1 MANTSEWVSV
11 PVTVTTVSGKPFVIR
26 MAIRDMG
33 IQNGTDRTVYVRW
46 YEANNDYPASGFK
59 YTVKW
64 TYNTGNGV
72 WFDGGSNQYDRTVT
86 NTTYNAPSNA
96 TAVNV
101 FVGIDRSTLSDN
113 IVNVNTYGA
122 SQTFYFSGYVAPT
135 AKAYMLNLDAN
146 AIDSGM
152 CATWEWN
159 KESQTD
165 HFEVQWQYDTGAGV
179 WFEGATNNEPANRR
193 YSLYTPP
200 NNAKK
205 VRYRARPVSKEFT
218 QTNGQSTRTTAYW
231 IGQWTSWIRYEY
243 DWAKTPAKPNTPS
256 VSVNNFVLTAEVDC
270 YDTATKYIEFEVV
283 KDDSKTVKTGQSRVV
298 TNHAAFSCAIDP
310 GGRYKVRARGLLP
323 VADTVRIT
331 NRVRTTVGDCEAGEW
346 SEYSSN
352 VSTVPT
358 APAKIKS
365 HTVLTPTS
373 VQLYWDGVNTAT
385 GYTIEFVTDKNF
397 FDSSTEPKSQSVEG
411 VNTMVIT
418 GLDTGTTWFFR
429 LRATNSHGGSE
440 WTPVYSIVLGKVPA
454 APTTWSETSTV
465 IVGEDITFYWMH
477 NSEDGSSQTDAEI
490 EALINGAKYT
500 VYPTHI
506 SNDGTASYATFE
518 SMTWVEDY
526 LADRNG
532 QHFYVKPPGYSGYGS
547 YLIVNKVT
555 TMDPGSIIQ
564 WRVRT
569 KGVLDEWGPWSA
581 TRTITIYAR
590 PSIDLLVSDRSD
602 LATYIYTLR
611 SYPFY
616 IGAEAFPATQSV
628 IGWNV
633 SITSNEAYMTQD
645 VKGNNKYVKMDE
657 EVYSKYI
664 PAETG
669 NELYSE
675 ISASDVLL
683 EDGVTYTVHVRVIM
697 NSGLTAE
704 ETARFTVKWEY
715 TNIEPNAEVIV
726 DRVNLSAYIQPYCR
740 DDNDDLVEN
749 ILLSV
754 YRREYDGRFVEI
766 ATDLDNM
773 QGITVTDPHPAL
785 DYARYRIVAKSTATG
800 QIDFFDAPGINVG
813 ETGIILQWDEDWS
826 NFNYENGNRD
836 LVAEPVWTGSFL
848 RLPYNIKV
856 SDSYG
861 MDVSLVEYIGRSHPV
876 SYYGTQLGVES
887 NWTAEIPRTDTE
899 TLYALRR
906 LAIYQGDVYVREPT
920 GSGYWAHVTPSFD
933 RSYDSVTIPV
943 TLKISRV
950 EGGI

>member
-1 MANTSEWVSV
+1 
-11 PVTVTTVSGKPFVIR
+11 
-26 MAIRDMG
+26 
-33 IQNGTDRTVYVRW
+33 
-46 YEANNDYPASGFK
+46 
-59 YTVKW
+59 
-64 TYNTGNGV
+64 
-72 WFDGGSNQYDRTVT
+72 
-86 NTTYNAPSNA
+86 
-96 TAVNV
+96 
-101 FVGIDRSTLSDN
+101 
-113 IVNVNTYGA
+113 
-122 SQTFYFSGYVAPT
+122 
-135 AKAYMLNLDAN
+135 
-146 AIDSGM
+146 
-152 CATWEWN
+152 
-159 KESQTD
+159 
-165 HFEVQWQYDTGAGV
+165 
-179 WFEGATNNEPANRR
+179 
-193 YSLYTPP
+193 
-200 NNAKK
+200 
-205 VRYRARPVSKEFT
+205 
-218 QTNGQSTRTTAYW
+218 
-231 IGQWTSWIRYEY
+231 
-243 DWAKTPAKPNTPS
+243 
-256 VSVNNFVLTAEVDC
+256 
-270 YDTATKYIEFEVV
+270 
-283 KDDSKTVKTGQSRVV
+283 
-298 TNHAAFSCAIDP
+298 
-310 GGRYKVRARGLLP
+310 
-323 VADTVRIT
+323 
-331 NRVRTTVGDCEAGEW
+331 
-346 SEYSSN
+346 
-352 VSTVPT
+352 
-358 APAKIKS
+358 
-365 HTVLTPTS
+365 
-373 VQLYWDGVNTAT
+373 
-385 GYTIEFVTDKNF
+385 
-397 FDSSTEPKSQSVEG
+397 
-411 VNTMVIT
+411 
-418 GLDTGTTWFFR
+418 
-429 LRATNSHGGSE
+429 
-440 WTPVYSIVLGKVPA
+440 
-454 APTTWSETSTV
+454 
-465 IVGEDITFYWMH
+465 
-477 NSEDGSSQTDAEI
+477 
-490 EALINGAKYT
+490 
-500 VYPTHI
+500 
-506 SNDGTASYATFE
+506 
-518 SMTWVEDY
+518 
-526 LADRNG
+526 
-532 QHFYVKPPGYSGYGS
+532 
-547 YLIVNKVT
+547 
-555 TMDPGSIIQ
+555 
-564 WRVRT
+564 
-569 KGVLDEWGPWSA
+569 
-581 TRTITIYAR
+581 
-590 PSIDLLVSDRSD
+590 
-602 LATYIYTLR
+602 
-611 SYPFY
+611 
-616 IGAEAFPATQSV
+616 
-628 IGWNV
+628 
-633 SITSNEAYMTQD
+633 MTQD

-848 RLPYNIKV
+848 RLPYNITV

-887 NWTAEIPRTDTE
+887 NWTADIPRTDTE